1 MASTGKKINEL
12 TALSTV
18 TNETVLPA
26 VFVDG
31 STVNSTAQKISI
43 AQISDKVQN
52 DMTTVLAGKQD
63 VLTAGTN
70 INIIDN
76 TISAS
81 VPEGCYTE
89 TNLVAGSNIT
99 LTKDGQTGVTT
110 IASTAAG
117 GGTPTLTWYDTFTE
131 GQTDITI
138 SSTSGASLVKVYRN
152 GLLLQPTADYSIS
165 GTTLTMVIGLSVND
179 KVTLEVFA

>member
-26 VFVDG
+26 VFIEG
-31 STVNSTAQKISI
+31 STINSNAQKVSI

-52 DMTTVLAGKQD
+52 DMTSTLAGKQD
-63 VLTAGTN
+63 VLTAGEN
-70 INIIDN
+70 ISIIDN

-99 LTKDGQTGVTT
+99 LTKDSQTGVTT
-110 IASTAAG
+110 IASSASG
-117 GGTPTLTWYDTFTE
+117 GGAPTLTWYDSFTE
-131 GQTDITI
+131 GQTNITI

-152 GLLLQPTADYSIS
+152 GLLLQPAADYSIS
-165 GTTLTMVIGLSVND
+165 GTTLTMLIGLGIND
-179 KVTLEVFA
+179 KVTLEVFS